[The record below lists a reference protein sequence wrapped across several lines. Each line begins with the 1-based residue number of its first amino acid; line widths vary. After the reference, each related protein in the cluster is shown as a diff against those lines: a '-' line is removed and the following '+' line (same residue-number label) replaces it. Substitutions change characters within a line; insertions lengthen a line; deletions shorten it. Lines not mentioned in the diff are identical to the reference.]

1 MASASSLSTYLD
13 ISQAAGASR
22 TVETPERALG
32 QEATSRAANII
43 AAIYAGT
50 ELAKELP
57 AKTDLTM
64 DQVLATLAW
73 LSGKGLVELDEGDG
87 SLRARLTEPVK
98 KALSSA
104 S

>member
-13 ISQAAGASR
+13 ISQAANASR
-22 TVETPERALG
+22 AAEAPESAPS
-32 QEATSRAANII
+32 QEATNRAAKVV

-50 ELAKELP
+50 GLAKELP

-64 DQVLATLAW
+64 DQVLTALAW

-87 SLRARLTEPVK
+87 SLRARLTEPVR
-98 KALSSA
+98 KALSNA
-104 S
+104 P

>member
-13 ISQAAGASR
+13 IAQAAGASR
-22 TVETPERALG
+22 AAETPEKTP
-32 QEATSRAANII
+32 EPEFTTRAAKIV

-57 AKTDLTM
+57 AKTDLTIE
-64 DQVLATLAW
+64 QVLTGLAW
-73 LSGKGLVELDEGDG
+73 LSGKGLVDLDEGDG
-87 SLRARLTEPVK
+87 SLRARLTEPVRH
-98 KALSSA
+98 ALSDA

>member
-13 ISQAAGASR
+13 IAQAAGGSR
-22 TVETPERALG
+22 ADETAEKLPEP
-32 QEATSRAANII
+32 EFTSRAAKVV

-50 ELAKELP
+50 GLAKDLP

-64 DQVLATLAW
+64 EEVLTALAW

-87 SLRARLTEPVK
+87 GLRARLTDPVM
-98 KALSSA
+98 KALTNA
-104 S
+104 P